1 MSHRWAMIAVMDDAQ
16 EHNDR
21 SQTRTAQQADKTIV
35 LRPVVC
41 HGVRG
46 ILAKR
51 QGRWGLDNEHEV
63 RTLLALGGRDYT
75 RRWLGTLASEE
86 NADHW
91 LHAIGGIEYV
101 VDWFQALAD
110 TLQAGL
116 IGKGQVS
123 QLNKLLKRLANA
135 RSADGVAIP
144 AEMLPA
150 VAYACA
156 CLGRWKAAQ
165 WLEYMLL
172 SRRHIMKRM
181 PEEFWECLIDRADP
195 LLRLVALAV
204 YPRTDPETLARLA
217 HSSVP
222 DVRTRARSHPN
233 APQAPPDA
241 HRVSA
246 S

>member
-1 MSHRWAMIAVMDDAQ
+1 MIVVVDDTLQ
-16 EHNDR
+16 HSDR
-21 SQTRTAQQADKTIV
+21 SQARTAQQADEAIV
-35 LRPVVC
+35 QRAVVC

-75 RRWLGTLASEE
+75 RRWFGTLADEE
-86 NADHW
+86 PADPW
-91 LHAIGGIEYV
+91 LDAVGGVEYV

-116 IGKGQVS
+116 ISKGQVS
-123 QLNKLLKRLANA
+123 QLNKLLKRVANA
-135 RSADGVAIP
+135 QQADDVTIP
-144 AEMLPA
+144 NEMLPA

-165 WLEYMLL
+165 WLEHMLL
-172 SRRHIMKRM
+172 RRGRLMKKM
-181 PEEFWECLIDRADP
+181 PEEFWECLMDRADP
-195 LLRLVALAV
+195 LLRLVALAAS
-204 YPRTDPETLARLA
+204 PGTDPETLARLA
-217 HSSVP
+217 HCGVP
-222 DVRTRARSHPN
+222 DVRTLTRSHPN
-233 APQAPPDA
+233 ALKSPPDA
-241 HRVSA
+241 HRVST